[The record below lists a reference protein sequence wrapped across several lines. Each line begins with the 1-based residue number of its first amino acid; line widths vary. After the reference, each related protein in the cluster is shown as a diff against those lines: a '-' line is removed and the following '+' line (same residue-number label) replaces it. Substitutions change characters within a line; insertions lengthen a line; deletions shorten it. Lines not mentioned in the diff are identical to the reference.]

1 MDKGDGIFLAE
12 EIIKLSFGLDN
23 SFERTESLQ
32 MSFAYVSDNT
42 IIRFGYFAKKLDFPG
57 WLAPISMTARSCSGF
72 NRSRVV
78 GTPMWLLR
86 LPKV

>member
-42 IIRFGYFAKKLDFPG
+42 IMCFIL
-57 WLAPISMTARSCSGF
+57 
-72 NRSRVV
+72 
-78 GTPMWLLR
+78 
-86 LPKV
+86 

>member
-32 MSFAYVSDNT
+32 MSFAYVSDNP
-42 IIRFGYFAKKLDFPG
+42 IIRFGYFAKKLDFPR
-57 WLAPISMTARSCSGF
+57 M
-72 NRSRVV
+72 V
-78 GTPMWLLR
+78 GAHLNDG
-86 LPKV
+86 KVMFRF

>member
-42 IIRFGYFAKKLDFPG
+42 IIRLGYFAKKLDFPR
-57 WLAPISMTARSCSGF
+57 M
-72 NRSRVV
+72 V
-78 GTPMWLLR
+78 GAHLNDG
-86 LPKV
+86 KVMFRF